1 MAASFEL
8 QLNDTKITLMKKGG
22 MTYENDMCLRFGV

>member
-1 MAASFEL
+1 MAVSFGL
-8 QLNDTKITLMKKGG
+8 QLIESKITLMKKGG